1 MSVDRGPRIEIGE
14 LLLGLPDMDAA
25 DVPTLV
31 DDVLRRVQDRLRGRS
46 RGGQIAVAKVT
57 IDVPAG
63 GDRETLVEAI
73 ANRLVEVMR

>member
-31 DDVLRRVQDRLRGRS
+31 DDILRRVQERLRGQR
-46 RGGQIAVAKVT
+46 RGGAIAIANLT

-63 GDRETLVEAI
+63 GGREALVGAIVDRLVEA
-73 ANRLVEVMR
+73 MR